1 MPDSDN
7 ERSPWNVLRALSDL
21 VLDFSFREF
30 VTPRLIRVLC
40 AISFVSALLA
50 ALAWM
55 FSGFSVGLLYGLF
68 TLITGPLAFVLYVLA
83 ARVAVELILAVFI
96 IAERARRE

>member
-7 ERSPWNVLRALSDL
+7 ERSLWNVLRALSDL

-30 VTPRLIRVLC
+30 VTPRLIRVLY
-40 AISFVSALLA
+40 AISLISALLA